1 MCAVWG
7 SLGLLSLVLG
17 LGGWRCDGV
26 LFGEILRVA
35 LGEVGGEGVV
45 GFRASEKGRK
55 GGESSSSSSASE
67 RGLRGA
73 FVVE

>member
-1 MCAVWG
+1 M
-7 SLGLLSLVLG
+7 GLLSLVLG
-17 LGGWRCDGV
+17 PGGWRWVGV
-26 LFGEILRVA
+26 RFGEILRVA
-35 LGEVGGEGVV
+35 PGSVGGGGVV
-45 GFRASEKGRK
+45 AFLASEKGRK